1 MLAVLDE
8 SDAAG
13 DVRRFEQVRR
23 GESRHELAGDL
34 LRARNVR
41 ELLTDAERRAS
52 RAHASL
58 AELLLPAAFVDIA
71 AKHREGGSVHGFVSA
86 GVKLCLE
93 ADGGGCARATRALLG
108 ALDAMRFRSAAAM
121 RRPAAS
127 DAKRSSSEGRRLERA
142 ENARE
147 ARLPSPPERWR
158 RVYWVEVDYLVAAKA
173 ARRARAP
180 LTATL
185 LTEAWLEDRHGVVS
199 LDEAAAAEDAAAD
212 AGAFAANEERV
223 PEHVGVLLE
232 AQASLSEPDGI
243 YGLLRSNALPVQLRL
258 YEHEGAWGQ
267 ALAGFDMGAR
277 RRAGVPR
284 QRFVVAPLP
293 RGDARAVDRRRR
305 SRRAPR
311 RALGG
316 ERRDAPIGFDAQ
328 WKTKMASART
338 SAEISLASVPNVGHR
353 RVRWTSGRNLARCTP
368 REKLLT

>member
-1 MLAVLDE
+1 M
-8 SDAAG
+8 
-13 DVRRFEQVRR
+13 
-23 GESRHELAGDL
+23 
-34 LRARNVR
+34 
-41 ELLTDAERRAS
+41 
-52 RAHASL
+52 
-58 AELLLPAAFVDIA
+58 
-71 AKHREGGSVHGFVSA
+71 HGFVSA

-277 RRAGVPR
+277 RRAGD
-284 QRFVVAPLP
+284 A
-293 RGDARAVDRRRR
+293 RGDSGPAGSRLKLMDVLRQMGCLHVLDVYVNALPPEEAATPQARAARFEAAWRVGQWDLPDAEHARADAADAGSATRALGLDRVSRRSDNAGDADDAAARAEADFHRDLHAAPPPRFAPGTSRRRR
-305 SRRAPR
+305 RGSTRSAARWCAARPR
-311 RALGG
+311 RAW
-316 ERRDAPIGFDAQ
+316 RR
-328 WKTKMASART
+328 ARR
-338 SAEISLASVPNVGHR
+338 P
-353 RVRWTSGRNLARCTP
+353 ARP
-368 REKLLT
+368 